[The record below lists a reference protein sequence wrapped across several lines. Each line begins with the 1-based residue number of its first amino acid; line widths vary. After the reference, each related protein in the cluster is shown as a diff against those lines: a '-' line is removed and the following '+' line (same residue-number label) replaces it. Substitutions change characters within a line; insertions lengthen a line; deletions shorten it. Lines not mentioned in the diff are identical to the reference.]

1 MAKAER
7 LVLVDGSWLVYRA
20 FFAIPANLA
29 TKTGLPTNAI
39 FGFATMFRKLF
50 AGRMPDRGAVVFD
63 SPAVTHRE
71 LRFPAYKAQRPAM
84 PPELAQ
90 QLATIDRLVA
100 VHRFPMLRKPGY
112 EADDIIA
119 TLARRGAEAGLEV
132 VIVAG
137 DKDLAQM
144 VGDHVR
150 MLDTMRDVSYDAE
163 LVRKKWGVPPAR
175 IPDLLALVGDTVDNI
190 PGVPGI
196 GDKGAASLLEKYGS
210 LDGILANLGE
220 LKGKQKAALEQ
231 HREAVK
237 LYRELATVDTAAELD
252 VTLDALRLT
261 PPDPQE
267 LDALYRE
274 LEFYSLLSGGGAA
287 RVGDAPDIDVDVPAT
302 HDAARAALAAL
313 PAEQP
318 VAVVPLFEPPARVHH
333 AHLVGVAL
341 ASDGR
346 KPLYLAFRGQGAAL
360 GDPAIDL
367 LRGLLADPTRP
378 KFVHDIKQLAI
389 LCTRHGLALA
399 GPIVDTMIASFLV
412 DPVKCIPHALDQVAR
427 EYVQRSIPAAKSLLG
442 SGQSTRSP
450 GAVDIAAAA
459 KYAAQLAD
467 VILALAPVLR
477 RRLAEAGQVA
487 HWEATSSTRSPT
499 CSRAWSSPASAS
511 TATTSRAWARSS
523 TPARPEIERRIYA
536 LAGQEF
542 NIGSTK
548 QLAEILFEKLKLP
561 VIKKNKTGYST
572 DAEVLERLATKH
584 EIARQ
589 ILAQRELAKL
599 INTYT
604 DVLREA
610 IAPETGRIHATFQQ
624 TTGVSGRLIS
634 TDPDLQRTP
643 TRTPEG
649 RRIRRA
655 FVAPRGLPDPVR
667 RLESDRAAGAGPLQ
681 QDPRL
686 LEAFRDKLDLHRQT
700 ASLLFQVAPEAVTKE
715 QRDIG
720 KTVNFATIY
729 GQGATALGQI
739 LGVPRKDAQSYIEKY
754 FQHYSGVR
762 QWLDKTIADAHASGH
777 VTTLL
782 GRVRHIPELSSRT
795 DSDRAAGERIAA
807 NTPIQGSAADLCK
820 LAMLQIDRGLPAV
833 APHARMLLQGPRRTR
848 LRGPP
853 RRGRRHPRVR
863 PRRDGEALSPRRPA
877 RGQHRRRPQLGRRP
891 LRPVQV
897 QPHQGWLIFFDQHAC
912 SGGPSP
918 PDGLAGASP
927 NGYAPLYAP

>member
-1 MAKAER
+1 MMPGMAKTER
-7 LVLVDGSWLVYRA
+7 LVLVDGTWLVYRA

-29 TKTGLPTNAI
+29 TRTGLPTNAI

-50 AGRMPDRGAVVFD
+50 TGRMPDRGAVVFD
-63 SPAVTHRE
+63 SPAATFRE
-71 LRFPAYKAQRPAM
+71 LKFPAYKAQRPSM

-90 QLATIDRLVA
+90 QLAPIDRLVA
-100 VHRFPMLRKPGY
+100 ANRFPMIRKPGY

-119 TLARRGAEAGLEV
+119 TLARRGVEAGLEV

-150 MLDTMRDVSYDAE
+150 MLDTKRDVSYDAE

-175 IPDLLALVGDTVDNI
+175 IPDLLALMGDSVDNI

-196 GDKGAASLLEKYGS
+196 GQKGAAGLLATYGS
-210 LDGILANLGE
+210 LDGILAHLGE
-220 LKGKQKAALEQ
+220 LKGKQKAALEE
-231 HREAVK
+231 HREAVQ
-237 LYRELATVDTAAELD
+237 LYRELATVDVAADLD

-274 LEFYSLLSGGGAA
+274 LEFYSLLTGGAA
-287 RVGDAPDIDVDVPAT
+287 AKTGDAPDIDVEVPTTLA
-302 HDAARAALAAL
+302 AARAAIAAL

-318 VAVVPLFEPPARVHH
+318 VALVPLFEPPSRVQH
-333 AHLVGVAL
+333 AHLVGVAI
-341 ASDGR
+341 ASEGR
-346 KPLYLAFRGQGAAL
+346 RPLYLAFRGAGAPL
-360 GDPAIDL
+360 GDPAIEV
-367 LRGLLADPTRP
+367 LRELLADASRP
-378 KFVHDIKQLAI
+378 KLVHDVKQLVI
-389 LCTRHGLALA
+389 LCTRHGLTLA
-399 GPIVDTMIASFLV
+399 GPILDTMIASFLV

-427 EYVQRSIPAAKSLLG
+427 EYVQRSIPAVKSLLG

-450 GAVDIAAAA
+450 GAVDVAAAA
-459 KYAAQLAD
+459 KYTAQLAD
-467 VILALAPVLR
+467 VVLALAPVLR
-477 RRLAEAGQVA
+477 RRMTELGQVA
-487 HWEATSSTRSPT
+487 HWESLELPL
-499 CSRAWSSPASAS
+499 ASVL
-511 TATTSRAWARSS
+511 ARMELAGIRVDRDDL
-523 TPARPEIERRIYA
+523 ARMGEEFHARKAEIEKRIYA

-561 VIKKNKTGYST
+561 VIKKIKTGYST
-572 DAEVLERLATKH
+572 DAEVLERLAAKH
-584 EIARQ
+584 EIAQQ

-610 IAPETGRIHATFQQ
+610 IAPETGRIHASFQQ
-624 TTGVSGRLIS
+624 TTSVSGRLIS

-655 FVAPRGLPDPVR
+655 FVAPPGMLLMSADWSQIELRVLAHF
-667 RLESDRAAGAGPLQ
+667 SK
-681 QDPRL
+681 DPRL
-686 LEAFRDKLDLHRQT
+686 VEAFRDKLDLHRRT
-700 ASLLFQVAPEAVTKE
+700 ASLLFHVEPEAVTKE
-715 QRDIG
+715 QRNVG

-739 LGVPRKDAQSYIEKY
+739 LGIGRKDAQTYIEKY
-754 FQHYSGVR
+754 FEYYSGVR
-762 QWLDKTIADAHASGH
+762 SWLDRTIAEAHVNGH

-782 GRVRHIPELSSRT
+782 GRRRTIPELSSRT

-807 NTPIQGSAADLCK
+807 NTPIQGSAADLCT
-820 LAMLQIDRGLPAV
+820 LALLQIDRGLPAV
-833 APHARMLLQGPRRTR
+833 APHARMLLQVHDELVFEAPEAEVAAASEFVRGVMERPHPLDVPLEVSIGVGPSW
-848 LRGPP
+848 
-853 RRGRRHPRVR
+853 
-863 PRRDGEALSPRRPA
+863 GEA
-877 RGQHRRRPQLGRRP
+877 H
-891 LRPVQV
+891 
-897 QPHQGWLIFFDQHAC
+897 
-912 SGGPSP
+912 
-918 PDGLAGASP
+918 
-927 NGYAPLYAP
+927 